1 MFSFARNISFPVR
14 RELVLSR
21 RAMRNRNQKNAF
33 KHLENAHVLGQ
44 LSTYWHTRVHW
55 LMFVW
60 AWQQHDF
67 RELRGQT
74 VRLVGAITKTA
85 IGLLPTG
92 NTGGSNVSA
101 FMPMP
106 LSTKHHSIITRARLR
121 GDCHR

>member
-21 RAMRNRNQKNAF
+21 RAMRNRNPKNAF

-74 VRLVGAITKTA
+74 ARLVGAITKTA

-101 FMPMP
+101 FKPMP
-106 LSTKHHSIITRARLR
+106 LSTKHHSIIARARQR
-121 GDCHR
+121 